1 MRNTK
6 IIATVSMI
14 YSNSVFSLRLDE
26 SYSNLEENEEI
37 IAEANQILLIT
48 DKEWNLLKNEKDSND
63 LVINSQSKKNDSK
76 PKNVKKILKNLI

>member
-1 MRNTK
+1 
-6 IIATVSMI
+6 MI

-26 SYSNLEENEEI
+26 SYSNIEENEEI

-76 PKNVKKILKNLI
+76 PKNVKKNSKKFNLKKRK

>member
-1 MRNTK
+1 
-6 IIATVSMI
+6 MI

-76 PKNVKKILKNLI
+76 PKNVKKFNLKKRK